1 MSSPAV
7 GPKGTAEQESE
18 SALNSVFAA
27 LEAQTNFKLEAG
39 AGAGKTYSLISALQ
53 HVLKERSKY
62 LPRRDQQIA
71 CLTYTNVARDEIVSR
86 TDANPFVFADTLHG
100 FLWEM
105 IKPYQKALAHA
116 IVGAPQW
123 QGTLDGRTTLE
134 GLQIDYDLGIR
145 GMRENVASLHHDDV
159 PALAIELFRN
169 RKFRALI
176 ADRFPIIFIDEY
188 QDTPQGLVE
197 AMLSGHGEDRRA
209 SIYGFFGDHWQQI
222 YDKTCGSIEHPT
234 LTAIT
239 KNANFRSDTTVVEF
253 LNQLR
258 PELEQAPA
266 HGAEKGTI
274 TIYHTNAWRG
284 ERLRNNWKGQISHSA
299 SRRALE
305 WAIGDAQKR
314 RWAGA
319 AADVKTL
326 MLTHTAI
333 ANELGYQ
340 SLPSIFKYSDAFIR
354 KGDPVIAYLL
364 DVLEPAAE
372 AFRARRYG
380 DLFDVLGRTQPHLRT
395 PGDKVQ
401 WSSFFGT
408 LDALRTSDTVGEVL
422 DHLNRQTLFSI
433 PSKVHRRQAD
443 LEEATLALDQE
454 TELSEPRRLVEYQ
467 KLRSVPYREIRALAA
482 YVDDK
487 TVFSTKHNV
496 KGAEFDN
503 VVVLLGRGWSAY
515 DFAKMLKNY
524 PQRDHLKAAERK
536 SFERSRNLFYVAA
549 SRAKH
554 NLVLVFTQEL
564 EQDALKTLTTW
575 VGDSNVVPIDFADD
589 EGTLQIV

>member
-1 MSSPAV
+1 M
-7 GPKGTAEQESE
+7 GTAEQESE
-18 SALNSVFAA
+18 SALKSVFAA
-27 LEAQTNFKLEAG
+27 LDAQANFKLEAG
-39 AGAGKTYSLISALQ
+39 AGAGKTYSLINALQ
-53 HVLKERSKY
+53 HILTARSTY
-62 LPRRDQQIA
+62 LPRSDQQIA

-86 TDANPFVFADTLHG
+86 TDASPFVFADTLHG

-105 IKPYQKALAHA
+105 IRPYQKALAQA
-116 IVGAPQW
+116 IFGAPKW
-123 QGTLDGRTTLE
+123 QGTLDGRTTLD

-145 GMRENVASLHHDDV
+145 VISEDVASLHHDDV

-176 ADRFPIIFIDEY
+176 ADRFPIVFIDEY

-197 AMLSGHGEDRRA
+197 AMLSGHGEDPRA

-222 YDKTCGSIEHPT
+222 YDRTCGSIEHPT
-234 LTAIT
+234 LTTIP
-239 KNANFRSDTTVVEF
+239 KNANFRSDTKIVDF
-253 LNQLR
+253 LNHLR
-258 PELEQAPA
+258 PELQQAPA
-266 HGAEKGTI
+266 RGAETGTI
-274 TIYHTNAWRG
+274 TIYHTNKWPG
-284 ERLRNNWKGQISHSA
+284 VRLGSNWKGQISHAA
-299 SRRALE
+299 SRQALQ
-305 WAIGDAQKR
+305 WAIDDAQER

-319 AADVKTL
+319 ATEVKTL

-333 ANELGYQ
+333 ANELGYE

-364 DVLEPAAE
+364 DIVEPAAE
-372 AFRARRYG
+372 AFRAHKYG
-380 DLFDVLGRTQPHLRT
+380 DLFDVLGRSRPHLRT
-395 PGDKVQ
+395 PHDKAQ
-401 WSSFFGT
+401 WSTFFGN
-408 LDALRTSDTVGEVL
+408 LDALRTSGTVGGVL
-422 DHLNRQTLFSI
+422 DHLNRQRLFSI
-433 PSKVHRRQAD
+433 PSRVQRRQAD
-443 LEEATLALDQE
+443 LDEAISTLELE

-467 KLRSVPYREIRALAA
+467 KLRCVPYQEIQALAA

-524 PQRDHLKAAERK
+524 PRRDRLNAAERK

-554 NLVLVFTQEL
+554 NLALVFTQEL
-564 EQDALKTLTTW
+564 EQDALTTLTSW
-575 VGDSNVVPIDFADD
+575 VGDTNIVPIDFADD
-589 EGTLQIV
+589 EAPLASSL